1 MIERPS
7 LLTPCL
13 SRDAVWAQESEDLD
27 GVLGW
32 GICSLLLFHS
42 LASLDRRIH
51 KGQKGLVLRGCPKF
65 SGLSKY
71 PPSLER
77 FSSTPLCWFSTPSP
91 PRATLW
97 LQYVPASNM
106 YRRCSLLQLCM
117 EAAETQQ
124 LLVHSPVRAGHIWL
138 RSLGAN
144 PWMPAL
150 EFLLESRADRC
161 MWTSYNAFV
170 SK

>member
-1 MIERPS
+1 MVSWGGVSAPFCCFIHLQVWTDISSRP
-7 LLTPCL
+7 
-13 SRDAVWAQESEDLD
+13 R
-27 GVLGW
+27 
-32 GICSLLLFHS
+32 
-42 LASLDRRIH
+42 
-51 KGQKGLVLRGCPKF
+51 KGLFWGAAQSSVDWANRLRVWKDF
-65 SGLSKY
+65 LW
-71 PPSLER
+71 PP
-77 FSSTPLCWFSTPSP
+77 CAGSP
-91 PRATLW
+91 PLLHHVPRYA

-124 LLVHSPVRAGHIWL
+124 PLVHSPVRAGHIWL
-138 RSLGAN
+138 QSLGAN